1 MTYRCEG
8 FNSVEINTFSAC
20 MVQACCLQISLW
32 PPSVVKRSLNLWVA
46 AFAALSVFGTE
57 QINLDGGVR
66 VPFLNEVT
74 EIGSQGNFDGQNYT
88 CPITANYFI
97 YYRLVMDFFGD
108 PPCGIDL
115 VVGGERQ
122 VN

>member
-1 MTYRCEG
+1 MYGASLLPADQSLATIRCK
-8 FNSVEINTFSAC
+8 TF
-20 MVQACCLQISLW
+20 
-32 PPSVVKRSLNLWVA
+32 PNLWVA